1 MLGRSVCKSLISNKV
16 NVYAIVHNNSFKSLK
31 NVNYIN
37 IDLTSLN
44 SETKLPR
51 EIDCII
57 HLAQSSNF
65 RKFPELSQD
74 IFNVN
79 VASTS
84 FLLDYAHKVGAR
96 KFFYAS
102 SGGVYGKNKNPFKE
116 NDSINKN
123 DGFYLNSKVC
133 GEILVNSYSTL
144 LQTSIFRPFFIY
156 GKGQDRSMLIP
167 RIFDSVKTQKPILI
181 EGDKG
186 IRINPIHV
194 EDASSAILA
203 TLDKELNGVFNIA
216 GPDVLSIHEIA
227 NLMGE
232 FLNRKPYFKYSN
244 IAPKDLIGNIE
255 LMKKKLVSPKRNL
268 KDYLEDINY

>member
-44 SETKLPR
+44 SETNLPR

-156 GKGQDRSMLIP
+156 GKGQDRYMLIP

-244 IAPKDLIGNIE
+244 NAPKDLIGDIE
-255 LMKKKLVSPKRNL
+255 FMKKKLVSPKRNL